1 MSNKIIYNK
10 IISDMMYVFLW
21 KVLKNTCYVGNKYSL
36 IRRSSPAV
44 VSSGRSPAIDKYSR
58 GLLWN
63 GKFIPDYT
71 NRIKTRIAK
80 IAIIVCVLF
89 PLSADAQD
97 KKISYVEQNKPAPF
111 AGYLLSPA
119 AFAEMKVAASTQE
132 ALFEAKLEYEL
143 GKQKANLDFQIAQL
157 KADNNFL
164 SRENKM
170 HLKNIEYW
178 QKKSKRTVWESI
190 DAQVGLG
197 AGFILAYFT
206 FHTVLKV
213 SGDK

>member
-1 MSNKIIYNK
+1 MSNEIIYEE
-10 IISDMMYVFLW
+10 IISDFLYVYHW
-21 KVLKNTCYVGNKYSL
+21 KVQKGDRTISNKFSLVGKYNKNILWSKY
-36 IRRSSPAV
+36 
-44 VSSGRSPAIDKYSR
+44 
-58 GLLWN
+58 
-63 GKFIPDYT
+63 FIPYYA
-71 NRIKTRIAK
+71 NCIKTTIAK
-80 IAIIVCVLF
+80 LTIIICMLF

-143 GKQKANLDFQIAQL
+143 GKQKANSDFQIAQL

-164 SRENKM
+164 SRENEM
-170 HLKNIEYW
+170 HLKNVEYW